1 MQTVNKEVVSL
12 ILWEAIIKTNTMK
25 NILIADGHYV
35 VRTGTALLLESKLKY
50 HCNIDFAENYIE
62 TKEKVAKKLYDLL
75 IIDIDIPE
83 SIFKAMVKELKR
95 KQKLLK
101 ILIFSTYDENVGIQY
116 IEEGAAGYLNKGAS
130 EFEIL
135 ASVSTILEEGYYY
148 TVNMMKKLVTHSTES
163 HSVERLSKREF
174 QIFKLLAEGNGNIEI
189 SNILNLKMSTISTYK
204 KKIFEK
210 LQVKNVVDLVRIY
223 DDMH

>member
-1 MQTVNKEVVSL
+1 
-12 ILWEAIIKTNTMK
+12 MK

-35 VRTGTALLLESKLKY
+35 VRKGTALVLETKLQY
-50 HCNIDFAENYIE
+50 PCDIDFAETYTE
-62 TKEKVAKKLYDLL
+62 TKEKVSRKAYDLL
-75 IIDIDIPE
+75 IIDVDIPQ
-83 SIFKAMVKELKR
+83 SIFKAMIKDLKK
-95 KQKLLK
+95 KQKQLK

-116 IEEGAAGYLNKGAS
+116 IEEGAAGYLDKGAS
-130 EFEIL
+130 ETEIL
-135 ASVSTILEEGYYY
+135 AAITSVFEEGYYY
-148 TVNMMKKLVTHSTES
+148 TMDMMKKLVTQSADS

-189 SNILNLKMSTISTYK
+189 SNTLNLKMSTISTYK

-210 LQVKNVVDLVRIY
+210 LQVKNIVDLIRIY

>member
-1 MQTVNKEVVSL
+1 
-12 ILWEAIIKTNTMK
+12 MK

-35 VRTGTALLLESKLKY
+35 VRTGTSMVLESKLQY
-50 HCNIDFAENYIE
+50 PCSIDFAETYIE
-62 TKEKVAKKLYDLL
+62 TKNKVSEKIYDLL
-75 IIDIDIPE
+75 IIDIDIPD
-83 SIFKAMVKELKR
+83 SNFKAMVKELKK
-95 KQKLLK
+95 KQKHLK
-101 ILIFSTYDENVGIQY
+101 ILIFATYDENVGIQY

-130 EFEIL
+130 ESEIL
-135 ASVSTILEEGYYY
+135 TAVTGIFEEGYYY
-148 TVNMMKKLVTHSTES
+148 TVDMMKKLVSQSTGS
-163 HSVERLSKREF
+163 HSVDRLSKREF

-189 SNILNLKMSTISTYK
+189 SNSLNLKMSTISTYK

>member
-1 MQTVNKEVVSL
+1 MRRNDLPGAEDLCKL
-12 ILWEAIIKTNTMK
+12 NTMK

-35 VRTGTALLLESKLKY
+35 VRTGTAMVLESKLQY
-50 HCNIDFAENYIE
+50 PCTIDFAETYLE
-62 TKEKVAKKLYDLL
+62 TKKKVSEKLYDLV

-83 SIFKAMVKELKR
+83 SNFKAMVKEL
-95 KQKLLK
+95 QKNQKNLK
-101 ILIFSTYDENVGIQY
+101 ILIFATYDDNVGRQY

-130 EFEIL
+130 ESEIL
-135 ASVSTILEEGYYY
+135 VALAGIFEEGYYH
-148 TVNMMKKLVTHSTES
+148 TVDMMKKLVTHSIES
-163 HSVERLSKREF
+163 HSVERLSRREF

-189 SNILNLKMSTISTYK
+189 SNSLNLKMSTISTYK

>member
-1 MQTVNKEVVSL
+1 
-12 ILWEAIIKTNTMK
+12 MK

-35 VRTGTALLLESKLKY
+35 VRTGTALVLKSKLQY
-50 HCNIDFAENYIE
+50 NCDIDFAETYSE
-62 TKEKVAKKLYDLL
+62 TKDMISEKIYDLL
-75 IIDIDIPE
+75 IIDIDIPG
-83 SIFKAMVKELKR
+83 SIFKAMVKELKK
-95 KQKLLK
+95 KQKSLK
-101 ILIFSTYDENVGIQY
+101 ILFFSTYDENVGIQY
-116 IEEGAAGYLNKGAS
+116 IEEGAAGYLSKGAS
-130 EFEIL
+130 ESEIIT
-135 ASVSTILEEGYYY
+135 AVTAMFEEGYYY
-148 TVNMMKKLVTHSTES
+148 TINMMKKLVTHSTDS

-174 QIFKLLAEGNGNIEI
+174 QIFKLLAQGNGNIEI

>member
-1 MQTVNKEVVSL
+1 
-12 ILWEAIIKTNTMK
+12 MK

-35 VRTGTALLLESKLKY
+35 VRTGTALLLESKLQYPCK
-50 HCNIDFAENYIE
+50 IDFAETYHE
-62 TKEKVAKKLYDLL
+62 TKEKVTKQLYDLL
-75 IIDIDIPE
+75 ILDIDIPE
-83 SIFKAMVKELKR
+83 SIFKAMIKDLKKR
-95 KQKLLK
+95 QKQLK
-101 ILIFSTYDENVGIQY
+101 ILIFSAYDENIGIQY

-135 ASVSTILEEGYYY
+135 TSVSAIFEEGYHY
-148 TVNMMKKLVTHSTES
+148 TVNMMKKLVTHSSDS

>member
-1 MQTVNKEVVSL
+1 
-12 ILWEAIIKTNTMK
+12 MK

-35 VRTGTALLLESKLKY
+35 VRTGTALVLETKLQYPCK
-50 HCNIDFAENYIE
+50 IDFAETYLE
-62 TKEKVAKKLYDLL
+62 TKEKVSKKMYDLL

-83 SIFKAMVKELKR
+83 SIFKAMVKELRKR
-95 KQKLLK
+95 QKHLK

-116 IEEGAAGYLNKGAS
+116 IEEGAAGYLNKGAT
-130 EFEIL
+130 EAEIL
-135 ASVSTILEEGYYY
+135 TSVNSVFEEGYYY
-148 TVNMMKKLVTHSTES
+148 TMNMMKKLVTHSGES

-189 SNILNLKMSTISTYK
+189 SNSLNLKMSTISTYK

>member
-1 MQTVNKEVVSL
+1 
-12 ILWEAIIKTNTMK
+12 MK

-35 VRTGTALLLESKLKY
+35 VRTGTALLLESKLGSSCK
-50 HCNIDFAENYIE
+50 IDFAETYNE
-62 TKEKVAKKLYDLL
+62 AKEMVSKKIYDLL
-75 IIDIDIPE
+75 IIDIDIPQ
-83 SIFKAMVKELKR
+83 SIFKAMVKELKK
-95 KQKLLK
+95 KQKQLK
-101 ILIFSTYDENVGIQY
+101 ILIFSTYEENIGIQY

-130 EFEIL
+130 ESEIL
-135 ASVSTILEEGYYY
+135 MVVKSIFEEGYYY
-148 TVNMMKKLVTHSTES
+148 TVNMMKKLVSHSTES

-210 LQVKNVVDLVRIY
+210 LQIKNVVDLVRIY

>member
-1 MQTVNKEVVSL
+1 
-12 ILWEAIIKTNTMK
+12 MK

-35 VRTGTALLLESKLKY
+35 VRTGTALVLDTKLQY
-50 HCNIDFAENYIE
+50 SCEIDFAETYTE
-62 TKEKVAKKLYDLL
+62 TKEKVSKKAYDLL
-75 IIDIDIPE
+75 IIDIDIPQ
-83 SIFKAMVKELKR
+83 SIFKAMIKELKK
-95 KQKLLK
+95 KQKQLK

-130 EFEIL
+130 EAEIL
-135 ASVSTILEEGYYY
+135 TAITSVFEEGYYY
-148 TVNMMKKLVTHSTES
+148 TIDMMKKLVTQSADS

-189 SNILNLKMSTISTYK
+189 SNNLNLKMSTISTYK

>member
-1 MQTVNKEVVSL
+1 
-12 ILWEAIIKTNTMK
+12 MK

-35 VRTGTALLLESKLKY
+35 VRTGTALVLNSKLQY
-50 HCNIDFAENYIE
+50 HCNIDFAETYSE
-62 TKEKVAKKLYDLL
+62 TKDMVAEKVYDLL
-75 IIDIDIPE
+75 IIDIDIPG
-83 SIFKAMVKELKR
+83 SIFKAMVKDLKK
-95 KQKLLK
+95 KQKHLK
-101 ILIFSTYDENVGIQY
+101 ILFFSTYDDNVGIQY

-130 EFEIL
+130 EAEIIT
-135 ASVSTILEEGYYY
+135 AVNSMFEEGYYY
-148 TVNMMKKLVTHSTES
+148 TVNMMKKLVTHTAGS

-174 QIFKLLAEGNGNIEI
+174 QIFKLLAQGNGNIEI

>member
-1 MQTVNKEVVSL
+1 MKKVASNR
-12 ILWEAIIKTNTMK
+12 ILDGRLLFRKLNTMK

-35 VRTGTALLLESKLKY
+35 VRTGTALLLESKLQY
-50 HCNIDFAENYIE
+50 PCAIDFAETYIE
-62 TKEKVAKKLYDLL
+62 AKEKVSKKLYDLL
-75 IIDIDIPE
+75 ILDIDIPE
-83 SIFKAMVKELKR
+83 SIFKAMVKDLKR
-95 KQKLLK
+95 KQKQLK
-101 ILIFSTYDENVGIQY
+101 ILIFSSYDENVGIQY

-135 ASVSTILEEGYYY
+135 TGISAIFEEGYYY

>member
-1 MQTVNKEVVSL
+1 
-12 ILWEAIIKTNTMK
+12 MK
-25 NILIADGHYV
+25 NILISDGHYV
-35 VRTGTALLLESKLKY
+35 VRTGTALVLKSKLQY
-50 HCNIDFAENYIE
+50 HCNIDFAETYSD
-62 TKEKVAKKLYDLL
+62 TKDMVSEKAYDLL
-75 IIDIDIPE
+75 IIDIDIPG
-83 SIFKAMVKELKR
+83 SIFKAMVKDLKK
-95 KQKLLK
+95 KQKNLK
-101 ILIFSTYDENVGIQY
+101 ILFFSTYDDNVGIQY

-130 EFEIL
+130 ESEIIT
-135 ASVSTILEEGYYY
+135 AVNSMFEEGYYY
-148 TVNMMKKLVTHSTES
+148 TVNMMKKLVTHTAGS

-174 QIFKLLAEGNGNIEI
+174 QIFKLLAQGNGNIEI

>member
-1 MQTVNKEVVSL
+1 
-12 ILWEAIIKTNTMK
+12 MK

-35 VRTGTALLLESKLKY
+35 VRTGTALVLETKLHY
-50 HCNIDFAENYIE
+50 SCNIDFAETYPE
-62 TKEKVAKKLYDLL
+62 TKEKVSKKAYDLL
-75 IIDIDIPE
+75 IIDIDIPQ
-83 SIFKAMVKELKR
+83 SIFKAMIKELKK

-116 IEEGAAGYLNKGAS
+116 IEEGAAGYLSKGAS
-130 EFEIL
+130 EAEIL
-135 ASVSTILEEGYYY
+135 AAITAVFEEGYYY
-148 TVNMMKKLVTHSTES
+148 TIDMMKKLVRQSADS

-189 SNILNLKMSTISTYK
+189 SNSLNLKMSTISTYK

-210 LQVKNVVDLVRIY
+210 LQVKNIVDLVRIY

>member
-1 MQTVNKEVVSL
+1 
-12 ILWEAIIKTNTMK
+12 MK

-35 VRTGTALLLESKLKY
+35 VRTGTALVIKSKLQY
-50 HCNIDFAENYIE
+50 PCDIDFAETYTE
-62 TKEKVAKKLYDLL
+62 TKEKVSKKTYDLL
-75 IIDIDIPE
+75 IIDIDIPQ
-83 SIFKAMVKELKR
+83 SIFKAMIKDLKR
-95 KQKLLK
+95 KQKQLK

-130 EFEIL
+130 EAEIL
-135 ASVSTILEEGYYY
+135 TAITSVFEEGYFY
-148 TVNMMKKLVTHSTES
+148 TFNIMKKLVTQSADS
-163 HSVERLSKREF
+163 HSVDRLSKREF

-189 SNILNLKMSTISTYK
+189 SNSLNLKMSTISTYK

-210 LQVKNVVDLVRIY
+210 LQVKNIVDLVRIY

>member
-1 MQTVNKEVVSL
+1 
-12 ILWEAIIKTNTMK
+12 MK

-35 VRTGTALLLESKLKY
+35 VRTGTALVLETKLQYSCK
-50 HCNIDFAENYIE
+50 IDFAETYLE
-62 TKEKVAKKLYDLL
+62 TKEKVSKKLYDLL

-83 SIFKAMVKELKR
+83 SIFKAMVKELKK
-95 KQKLLK
+95 KQKQLK

-130 EFEIL
+130 EAEIL
-135 ASVSTILEEGYYY
+135 TGVTSIFEEGYYY
-148 TVNMMKKLVTHSTES
+148 TMNMMKKLVTHSSES
-163 HSVERLSKREF
+163 HSVERLSRREF

-189 SNILNLKMSTISTYK
+189 SNSLNLKMSTISTYK

>member
-1 MQTVNKEVVSL
+1 
-12 ILWEAIIKTNTMK
+12 MK

-35 VRTGTALLLESKLKY
+35 VRTGTALLLESKLQY
-50 HCNIDFAENYIE
+50 HCNIDFAETYFE
-62 TKEKVAKKLYDLL
+62 TKEKVSKKLYDLL

-135 ASVSTILEEGYYY
+135 ASVSAILEEGYFY
-148 TVNMMKKLVTHSTES
+148 TVNMMKKLVTHSTGS

>member
-1 MQTVNKEVVSL
+1 
-12 ILWEAIIKTNTMK
+12 MK

-35 VRTGTALLLESKLKY
+35 VRMGTSLILETKLEY
-50 HCNIDFAENYIE
+50 QCTIDFAGTYLEA
-62 TKEKVAKKLYDLL
+62 KEKVSEKIYDLL
-75 IIDIDIPE
+75 IIDIDIPQ
-83 SIFKAMVKELKR
+83 SIFKAMVKELKK
-95 KQKLLK
+95 KQKQLR
-101 ILIFSTYDENVGIQY
+101 ILIFSNYDENVGIQY
-116 IEEGAAGYLNKGAS
+116 IEEGAAGYLNKGAT
-130 EFEIL
+130 EEEII
-135 ASVSTILEEGYYY
+135 ASVKAIFEEGYYY
-148 TVNMMKKLVTHSTES
+148 TVDMMKKLVMQSTDI

-189 SNILNLKMSTISTYK
+189 SNSLNLKMSTISTYK

>member
-1 MQTVNKEVVSL
+1 
-12 ILWEAIIKTNTMK
+12 MK

-35 VRTGTALLLESKLKY
+35 VRTGAALVLETKLQYPCK
-50 HCNIDFAENYIE
+50 IDFAETYLE
-62 TKEKVAKKLYDLL
+62 TKEKVSKKLYDLL

-83 SIFKAMVKELKR
+83 SIFKAMVKELKK

-130 EFEIL
+130 EAEIL
-135 ASVSTILEEGYYY
+135 TSVTSIFEEGYYY
-148 TVNMMKKLVTHSTES
+148 TMNMMKKLVTHSTDS

-189 SNILNLKMSTISTYK
+189 SNSLNLKMSTISTYK

>member
-1 MQTVNKEVVSL
+1 
-12 ILWEAIIKTNTMK
+12 MK

-35 VRTGTALLLESKLKY
+35 VRTGTALVLKSKLQY
-50 HCNIDFAENYIE
+50 HCNIDFAETYSE
-62 TKEKVAKKLYDLL
+62 TKDMVSEKIYDLL
-75 IIDIDIPE
+75 IIDIDIPG
-83 SIFKAMVKELKR
+83 SIYKAMVKDIKK
-95 KQKLLK
+95 KQKHLK
-101 ILIFSTYDENVGIQY
+101 ILFFSTYDDNVGIQY

-130 EFEIL
+130 EAEIIT
-135 ASVSTILEEGYYY
+135 AVNSMFEEGYYY
-148 TVNMMKKLVTHSTES
+148 TVNMMKKLVTHTAGS

-174 QIFKLLAEGNGNIEI
+174 QIFKLLAQGNGNIEI

>member
-1 MQTVNKEVVSL
+1 
-12 ILWEAIIKTNTMK
+12 MK

-35 VRTGTALLLESKLKY
+35 VRTGTALVLKSKLQY
-50 HCNIDFAENYIE
+50 PCNIDFAETYSE
-62 TKEKVAKKLYDLL
+62 TKEMVSENTYDLL
-75 IIDIDIPE
+75 IIDIDIPG
-83 SIFKAMVKELKR
+83 SIFKAMVKDLKK
-95 KQKLLK
+95 KQKHLK
-101 ILIFSTYDENVGIQY
+101 ILFFSTYDENVGIQY
-116 IEEGAAGYLNKGAS
+116 IEEGATGYLSKGAT
-130 EFEIL
+130 EAEIL
-135 ASVSTILEEGYYY
+135 TAVSSMFEEGYYY
-148 TVNMMKKLVTHSTES
+148 TMNMMKKLVTHSTNS

-174 QIFKLLAEGNGNIEI
+174 QIFKLLAQGNGNIEI

>member
-1 MQTVNKEVVSL
+1 
-12 ILWEAIIKTNTMK
+12 MK

-35 VRTGTALLLESKLKY
+35 VRAGMALILENKLEY
-50 HCNIDFAENYIE
+50 QCAIDFAETYIE
-62 TKEKVAKKLYDLL
+62 AKEKISEKVYDLL
-75 IIDIDIPE
+75 IIDIDLPQ

-95 KQKLLK
+95 KQKSLK

-116 IEEGAAGYLNKGAS
+116 IEEGAAGYLNKGAT
-130 EFEIL
+130 EDEII
-135 ASVSTILEEGYYY
+135 ASITAIFEEGYFY
-148 TVNMMKKLVTHSTES
+148 TVDMMKKLVTHSTEI

-189 SNILNLKMSTISTYK
+189 SNSLNLKMSTISTYK